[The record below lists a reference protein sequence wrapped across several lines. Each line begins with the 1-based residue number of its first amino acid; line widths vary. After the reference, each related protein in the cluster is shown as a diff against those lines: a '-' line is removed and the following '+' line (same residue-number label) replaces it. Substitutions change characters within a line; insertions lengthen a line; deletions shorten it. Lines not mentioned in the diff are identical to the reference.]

1 MVVRRLQTW
10 SLHNMNMESS
20 TGRVAAPVQ
29 AVVSWPPPC
38 VAVLKKKPP
47 VLPTSRPCC
56 HSCPVLSQNALNCA
70 GGDPYL
76 HRYVLES
83 ACG

>member
-1 MVVRRLQTW
+1 
-10 SLHNMNMESS
+10 MNMESS